1 MSFDVFL
8 LFALHVNRKR
18 TNKQTKQKTAI
29 TNKKNVMREKKIVL
43 FKSCMNVVDTR
54 EAVSLKSITERLSS
68 D

>member
-54 EAVSLKSITERLSS
+54 EAVSLNSITGRLSS

>member
-54 EAVSLKSITERLSS
+54 EAVSLNSITERLSS